1 MSSLNENIELN
12 KFYSIWMQDIASAQQ
27 TDEEGSNSEQL
38 FTQYALDLLAEAGEV
53 ENYRLAYDEK
63 ALGTAKQHKINAF
76 SISENYETV
85 DLFISIF
92 KGTNDISKTVSDEI
106 EQAGKRVS
114 NFFRKAIYSSDNEKS
129 KAFKN
134 EYIDEIEESS
144 EIFQF
149 AHTLGK
155 DNDLRENLIRVNAT
169 ILTNGIYSG
178 ELPET
183 IEISGYKIYF
193 KVFDILALY
202 NASDKSHIPIEI
214 NFKEMGFDL
223 PCIESP
229 SLNTEYQSYLAIV
242 PGEALAKIYDK
253 YGARLLEQ
261 NVRSFLQ
268 VGGKK
273 STNYGIRKTIIEC
286 PEMFLAYNNGL
297 TTTADEI
304 VFEKRE
310 NNLNINVVKDFQIVN
325 GGQTTASIFHTL
337 IKDKADISK
346 IFVQMKMS
354 VIKNKEKFSDI
365 VANISAFANTQNK
378 VSIAD
383 LSSNKPFHIEIEK
396 LSRSIVAPSVQGQTI
411 QTFWFYERARGQYK
425 NARVKEGT
433 TKSRQ
438 KSFDLR
444 IPKKQVFTKEDLA
457 KYINSFCEKIESKK
471 IVIGPHFVV
480 RGNQKNYLQFINNNL
495 PQKTDNV
502 YYEDLIA
509 KAILFRAAE
518 KTYGVK
524 PNSIGDMRYITVPYA
539 LAILNSLI
547 GGKLNLYKIW
557 KNQDVSNELKELL
570 HTLMIQ
576 VEQFIKAN
584 ATGGLYGEWA
594 KKEECWV
601 AIKEY
606 KFSLDLSSIK
616 DDIGSPKRVVRSN
629 EEIDSEEIVRQEEI
643 IKAIHPLVYSKIERW
658 GRETNNLTLNQM
670 NVIKN
675 VSFKVKQNSSFTEI
689 ERRTALIVLDI
700 VAKKDPESLEF
711 DESLLN
717 QFDLIKS
724 DNTEISIE
732 LIRKIVNWD
741 KKNKRLKSYEYILMN
756 DILEG
761 KKTLTELNKK
771 LAQANFNKVKK
782 FGFVE

>member
-12 KFYSIWMQDIASAQQ
+12 KFYSIWMQDIASAQL

-38 FTQYALDLLAEAGEV
+38 FTQYSLDLLAEAGEV

-92 KGTNDISKTVSDEI
+92 KGTNDISKTTSDEI

-114 NFFRKAIYSSDNEKS
+114 NFFRKAIYSSENEKS

-155 DNDLRENLIRVNAT
+155 DSDLRENLIRVNAT
-169 ILTNGIYSG
+169 LLTNGIYTG

-193 KVFDILALY
+193 KVFDIFALY

-396 LSRSIVAPSVQGQTI
+396 LSRSIVAPNAQGQTI

-502 YYEDLIA
+502 YYEDLIS

-518 KTYGVK
+518 KVYGVK

-539 LAILNSLI
+539 LAIFNNLI

-557 KNQDVSNELKELL
+557 KNQDVSNEIKELL
-570 HTLMIQ
+570 YTLMIQ
-576 VEQFIKAN
+576 VEQFIKNN

-616 DDIGSPKRVVRSN
+616 DDIGSPKRIVRSN
-629 EEIDSEEIVRQEEI
+629 EEIDSEEIVRQDEI

-658 GRETNNLTLNQM
+658 GRETNLLTLNQM
-670 NVIKN
+670 NIIKN

-689 ERRTALIVLDI
+689 ERRTALLVLEI
-700 VAKKDPESLEF
+700 VAKKDPEALEF
-711 DESLLN
+711 DETLLN
-717 QFDLIKS
+717 QFDNIKS
-724 DNTEISIE
+724 ENIEISID
-732 LIRKIVNWD
+732 LIKKIVNWD
-741 KKNKRLKSYEYILMN
+741 KKNKRLKSYEYTLMN

-771 LAQANFNKVKK
+771 LAMANYNKVKK
-782 FGFVE
+782 YGFVE